1 MEIVWIIGLAVAFVV
16 LLVFFIR
23 ERTSNSRNI
32 REIENLGRTILNLK
46 TQVSHHKHHSETFQA
61 KFDDA
66 ESKIKSLGFKD
77 VEDYQLI
84 DAPTIE
90 KMSKA
95 RTSLEKAAQGRAELE
110 RKKKLAEEAER
121 QRKIKELAD
130 AERHRLAVI
139 ESKRTAERQAK
150 KYRNNGSYDTDSSG
164 LMSFIPAMGAVSYA
178 DSSSGYSHGGYSD
191 GGFSGSGGSYSS
203 DSGSYSGGDSG
214 GGGGGGCD

>member
-1 MEIVWIIGLAVAFVV
+1 MEIVWIIGLAIALVV

-23 ERTSNSRNI
+23 ERTSNSSNLRV
-32 REIENLGRTILNLK
+32 IENLERTILNLK

-66 ESKIKSLGFKD
+66 EGKIKALGFKD
-77 VEDYQLI
+77 VDDYQLI
-84 DAPTIE
+84 DNPTIE
-90 KMSKA
+90 KMSKT
-95 RTSLEKAAQGRAELE
+95 RESLVKAAQGRAEAD

-121 QRKIKELAD
+121 QRRIKELAD

-164 LMSFIPAMGAVSYA
+164 LMTFIPAMGAASYA

-191 GGFSGSGGSYSS
+191 SGFSGSGGSFSS
-203 DSGSYSGGDSG
+203 DSGGSSGGDSG
-214 GGGGGGCD
+214 GGGGGCD